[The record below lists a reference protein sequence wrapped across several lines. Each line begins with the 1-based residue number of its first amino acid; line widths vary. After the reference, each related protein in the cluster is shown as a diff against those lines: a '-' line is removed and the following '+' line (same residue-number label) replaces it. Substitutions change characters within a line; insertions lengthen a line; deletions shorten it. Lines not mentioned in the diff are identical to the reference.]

1 MKKSILLV
9 FALCISV
16 LLSAV
21 SHNVSFNIADL
32 ELTQEDRGY
41 DVIRIGE
48 FLITNERTKP
58 ELPIKFVN
66 LIIPCGMEVDDI
78 SISTQQEDIDGS
90 FTVNPSPGP
99 MIITDPPS
107 PAEPDQTIY
116 GSSNIYP
123 NECVEVIS
131 HGYFDGANRI
141 VTLAVYPVQFNP
153 DQNTLI
159 FNSYIDFTLSF
170 KGSESPDATPL
181 YRLAKYDNLY
191 DKALHSIVD
200 NDADIAAYKHQPTIL
215 NELRENDVEMY
226 IIGEAQYAS

>member
-1 MKKSILLV
+1 MKKCILFGLT
-9 FALCISV
+9 LCLSV

-21 SHNVSFNIADL
+21 SHDVSFNIADL
-32 ELTQEDRGY
+32 EISQEDRGY
-41 DVIRIGE
+41 DVIRMDE
-48 FLITNERTKP
+48 LLNTNERTKP

-66 LIIPCGMEVDDI
+66 LIIPCGMEIDDI
-78 SISTQQEDIDGS
+78 SITTQQQNIDGN

-141 VTLAVYPVQFNP
+141 VTLAVYPVQFFPN
-153 DQNTLI
+153 QNTLI
-159 FNSYIDFTLSF
+159 FHSNIDFTLSF
-170 KGSESPDATPL
+170 TSS
-181 YRLAKYDNLY
+181 
-191 DKALHSIVD
+191 
-200 NDADIAAYKHQPTIL
+200 
-215 NELRENDVEMY
+215 
-226 IIGEAQYAS
+226 